1 MVDFMVSLKLKAK
14 LMDVFA
20 NTPVVIL
27 NLEDVKELGLYAG
40 DRVLVGLNSHSITA
54 SLDVT
59 KKIVSRGEIGIY
71 RDAQLLGV
79 KNNAY
84 VMVSPTTKPKSLEYV
99 IKKMRGIEL
108 KKDEIKQI
116 IDDVY
121 SDRLS
126 DVDLGAFMTA
136 VYINGY
142 TDFEVAE
149 ITLAMVGKGNSIN
162 WGNKIVCDK
171 HSIGGVPGNRTTPI
185 VVSILAAA
193 GLTVPKTS
201 SRAITSPSGTAD
213 TMEVF
218 CNVSFSV
225 PEIKRI
231 VNKTGACLVWGGAL
245 DLAPVDDKFI
255 RVEHPL
261 SIDPEGQ
268 VLASVMS
275 KKKAVGSKYVLIDIP
290 LGDGAKIERMKSAE
304 ELAGK
309 FKKLGRRLGM
319 SVECAITEGDQ
330 PVGCGIGPVLEAID
344 IVNVLKGAGCKD
356 LREKSIELAGILL
369 KMTKK
374 GNEESARKILDSGKA
389 FEKFKEIVKA
399 QGGSAEKNFLKMRG
413 KYTQE
418 IKSNKAGNV
427 LRIGNHAIAKVARL
441 AGAPNDVGSGV
452 YLNVK
457 KGRQVNKGD
466 VLFTIYAEKEYKLSE
481 AVDAAKK
488 LAPVVIG
495 AEDDMVV
502 KTM

>member
-1 MVDFMVSLKLKAK
+1 MVSIKLKAK
-14 LMDVFA
+14 LMDVIA

-27 NLEDVKELGLYAG
+27 NHEDVKELGVYAG
-40 DRVLVGLNSHSITA
+40 DRVIVKLNSHSIIA
-54 SLDVT
+54 SLDST
-59 KKIVSRGEIGIY
+59 KKVVSKGEIGIY
-71 RDAQLLGV
+71 RDAQILGV

-84 VMVSPTTKPKSLEYV
+84 VTISPTTKPKSLEYI

-116 IDDVY
+116 IEDVN
-121 SDRLS
+121 SDMLS
-126 DVDLGAFMTA
+126 DLELGAFMTA

-142 TDFEVAE
+142 TDYEVAE
-149 ITLAMVGKGNSIN
+149 ITLAMVSKGNSIE

-171 HSIGGVPGNRTTPI
+171 HSIGGLPGNRTTPI

-231 VNKTGACLVWGGAL
+231 IKKTGACFVWGGAL
-245 DLAPVDDKFI
+245 ELAPVDDKFI

-290 LGDGAKIERMKSAE
+290 LGDGAKVERLKSAE
-304 ELAGK
+304 ELAVK
-309 FKKLGRRLGM
+309 FKKLGHRLGM
-319 SVECAITEGDQ
+319 VVECVITEGDQ

-374 GNEESARKILDSGKA
+374 GNEDTAKKILDSGRA

-399 QGGSAEKNFLKMRG
+399 QGGRADKNFAKMRG
-413 KYTQE
+413 KYVQE
-418 IKSNKAGNV
+418 IKSARAGDV

-441 AGAPNDVGSGV
+441 AGAPNDVGAGV

-457 KGRQVNKGD
+457 KGRKVNKGN

-481 AVDAAKK
+481 AADAAKK
-488 LAPVVIG
+488 LAPVIVG
-495 AEDDMVV
+495 EEDDMVV
-502 KTM
+502 KQI